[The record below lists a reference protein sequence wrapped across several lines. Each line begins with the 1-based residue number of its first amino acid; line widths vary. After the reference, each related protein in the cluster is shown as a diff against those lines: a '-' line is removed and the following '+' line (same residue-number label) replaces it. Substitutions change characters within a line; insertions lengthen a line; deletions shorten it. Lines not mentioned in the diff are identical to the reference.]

1 MSLIMAAIII
11 RSSIVECRRG
21 CLGFDIRTIATAH
34 SFWRRTSG
42 GVILVAVD
50 DDRGG
55 GDFLRVIRLLIIGI
69 PSRLL

>member
-1 MSLIMAAIII
+1 MSLIMTAIII

-21 CLGFDIRTIATAH
+21 LGFDIRTIAAAH
-34 SFWRRTSG
+34 FFRRRTSG

-50 DDRGG
+50 DDRGC

-69 PSRLL
+69 PSRL